1 MTQDEI
7 KKVEDAGGFR
17 KLSLAYETAISG
29 NTAKIETKEALD
41 ILVEKLQEAGNHK
54 GIVIAFCNP
63 WLVSVVKD

>member
-7 KKVEDAGGFR
+7 KQVKEAGGFR
-17 KLSLAYETAISG
+17 KLCLAYETALSG
-29 NTAKIETKEALD
+29 NTAKVDTKEALD
-41 ILVEKLQEAGNHK
+41 ILVKKLQEAGNHK